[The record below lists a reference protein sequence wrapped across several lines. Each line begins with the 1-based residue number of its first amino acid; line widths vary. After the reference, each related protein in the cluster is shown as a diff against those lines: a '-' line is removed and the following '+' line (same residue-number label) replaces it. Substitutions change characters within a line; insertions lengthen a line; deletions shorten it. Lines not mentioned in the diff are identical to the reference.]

1 MKKQTLFVL
10 AASLVLPLTQC
21 TDKTATTNNTDTS
34 AAVVQQRAV
43 AYSTLAAIP
52 ADVEAV
58 ISLNHVAQIIQ
69 GLAANGI
76 IPADQVTEDV
86 TMWDGGAVAV
96 STKAMGTLEKL
107 LPAIKKI
114 QMSQAITGGEG
125 PALSEEDVKALAA
138 AIDSCGPIGPIYA
151 TIAVNPGAEAKL
163 AEMYNKCMTDLMQK
177 KDVYAE
183 YNGYKGIHKNLVDS
197 EHLAELP
204 APLQEALKKHSIY
217 AVSKLVGNTVQIVV
231 CEDVADIRH
240 AATPEES
247 VLATDKLK
255 AGDSRLGNSSY
266 LISYGSEKLADLSNQ
281 MSTIG
286 EQLDA
291 LSATL
296 TDALG
301 DSPEAATIKDAAA
314 KFVAEFKKLDNV
326 APTKFADFMQ
336 IWSDGTIHMEA
347 RGDARGATFEAAK
360 LIGAPHSSNAAVYV
374 EWTPGNCDCDF
385 SMTNVWNAV
394 EQALPAIAKMD
405 GEEGAGY
412 YAEYQKAKP
421 VIESVGKALGTVG
434 SGMGGSSFVM
444 VDGNGSMPSDKPEG
458 TAIPRLVYA
467 SGVTNRAAFAQG
479 WAQLKEAA
487 AQGLTAYGEDPNLV
501 NMLVPQEVQKGK
513 ATVTSLATPVN
524 GPDLAPNVAISDQ
537 VIAFGSSPEQ
547 TATVANTD
555 TASAESFAGIKFS
568 VNMDAL
574 SKLTTV
580 VSELMDEQDAQQC
593 VQKAAQY
600 VKSVS
605 GTVTVEGGE
614 CIIRIDTQ
622 FK

>member
-1 MKKQTLFVL
+1 MKKQTLLVL

-58 ISLNHVAQIIQ
+58 VSLNHVAQIVQ
-69 GLAANGI
+69 GLAANGL

-86 TMWDGGAVAV
+86 TMWDGGALAL

-114 QMSQAITGGEG
+114 QMSQAVSGGEG
-125 PALSEEDVKALAA
+125 PALSEEDAKALAA

-163 AEMYNKCMTDLMQK
+163 AEMYNKCMADLVQK

-266 LISYGSEKLADLSNQ
+266 LISYGSEKLADLTNQ
-281 MSTIG
+281 MSTIS
-286 EQLDA
+286 EELDT
-291 LSATL
+291 LSAML

-314 KFVAEFKKLDNV
+314 KIVAEFKKLDNV

-360 LIGAPHSSNAAVYV
+360 LIGAPHAANAAAYV
-374 EWTPGNCDCDF
+374 EWTPGSCDCDF

-394 EQALPAIAKMD
+394 EQTLPAIAKMNP
-405 GEEGAGY
+405 EAQEMY
-412 YAEYQKAKP
+412 TQYQKAKP

-458 TAIPRLVYA
+458 TAVPRLVYA

-487 AQGLTAYGEDPNLV
+487 AQGLTAYGEDPGLV
-501 NMLVPQEVQKGK
+501 NMLAPQEVQKGK

-524 GPDLAPNVAISDQ
+524 GPDFAPNVAISDQ

-547 TATVANTD
+547 TAIVANTD

-580 VSELMDEQDAQQC
+580 VSELMDGPDAQQC